1 MKRVVFV
8 LVDGARPD
16 VLQMLRERGDLP
28 NLSRHVIERGGCT
41 TGTTVFPSTTGVGYI
56 PFLFGRYPGTAG
68 IPGIRWLDR
77 ARAGGGWRD
86 QWTAARSY
94 CGVQGGWINR
104 DIQAGPSMFDAVP
117 SQAICTPITRGLPG
131 GAHRMPLKRMLLGGP
146 AHYTANYP
154 SLDRAVAASWVA
166 ALDDPWR
173 FLFVVFPGVDGL
185 THFTDPWDETVL
197 EAYRLVDRAL
207 GRFVERARQLGEE
220 PGIIVASDHGA
231 GVIHQH
237 EDIAVWL
244 ENHGVRTLRHPM
256 HVWRRNARAAT
267 MVSGNASVQI
277 YLEPRSGRAAPRT
290 ESEFPPDLLP
300 MLSDLRSVRLAAFRD
315 DAGRLT
321 ILRRNERASL
331 VEEDGLIR
339 YLPATGDPLGLGGM
353 VEARD
358 RDVLARSLTTDL
370 PDAPRQLLQV
380 FASPRAG
387 DIVLAAAPGSDF
399 RGPWEIPEH
408 RSGHGSL
415 TADHMLVPI
424 AATIP
429 LPAAPMRT
437 VDLMPTMLEMLDVP
451 IPSGLD
457 GLPASALAALPEASF
472 DPVG

>member
-16 VLQMLRERGDLP
+16 VLEMLRERGDLP
-28 NLSRHVIERGGCT
+28 NLTRHVIERGGCT
-41 TGTTVFPSTTGVGYI
+41 TGTSVFPSTTGVGYI

-77 ARAGGGWRD
+77 ALAGGGWRD

-104 DIQAGPSMFDAVP
+104 DIQAGISVFDAVP
-117 SQAICTPITRGLPG
+117 SQAICTPITRGLPP
-131 GAHRMPLKRMLLGGP
+131 GAHRMPLKRLLLGAP
-146 AHYTANYP
+146 AHYTGNYP
-154 SLDRAVAASWVA
+154 ALDEAVADSWVA
-166 ALDDPWR
+166 ALDDPWQ

-207 GRFVERARQLGEE
+207 GRFVARARALGDVPE
-220 PGIIVASDHGA
+220 IIVTSDHGA
-231 GVIHQH
+231 SAIRRH
-237 EDIAVWL
+237 EDVAHWL
-244 ENHGVRTLRHPM
+244 ENHGVRTVRHPM
-256 HVWRRNARAAT
+256 HVWRRDARAAT

-277 YLEPRSGRAAPRT
+277 YLDPRSGRPEPRT

-300 MLSDLRSVRLAAFRD
+300 MLSELRSVRLAAFRD
-315 DAGRLT
+315 DAGRVT
-321 ILRRNERASL
+321 VIRRGERAHL
-331 VEEDGLIR
+331 TEREGAVT
-339 YLPATGDPLGLGGM
+339 YTPTAGDPLELGGP
-353 VEARD
+353 VEAGD
-358 RDVLARSLTTDL
+358 RELLARSRRTGL

-380 FASPRAG
+380 FASPRSG
-387 DIVLAAAPGSDF
+387 DIILAAAPGSDF

-429 LPAAPMRT
+429 LPSASMRT
-437 VDLMPTMLEMLDVP
+437 VDLMPTMLEMLGVP
-451 IPSGLD
+451 IPAGLD
-457 GLPASALAALPEASF
+457 GLPASVLAELPEASL